1 MKDLTQGGVTRNL
14 FNFALPMFIGNI
26 FQQLY
31 NVTDS
36 IIVGQ
41 IIGKEALGAVGASF
55 PVIFI
60 LIAMIEGI
68 GLGGTILIAQY
79 YGAKQMDNV
88 KKTVD
93 TMYVFVFFAS
103 LVITAVGVLFSE
115 QILILMQTP
124 ANVLPQAKSFLTIT
138 FYGMTFMVGYFSV
151 AAALRGLGDSKTPL
165 YFLIFSTFL
174 NIGLVFLFVLGFKMG
189 VAGSALATV
198 IAQSVAFFCVVIY
211 LNKTHPLLKLNVFK
225 MQFDWEI
232 FKQSIRIG
240 LPTGLQQ
247 TLVAGGMMLL
257 ISIVNRFGTNAIAAF
272 TAASRMDSLAFM
284 PIMNLSSALA
294 TFTGQNLG
302 AGKTGRVK
310 RGFRSSVLLS
320 VGISLTI
327 SLLFVF
333 FGKYLISF
341 FNTDPSVLMIGSHY
355 LSIVGVSY
363 ALLSVMFMTT
373 GVLRGA
379 GATLVPLIVTI
390 ASLWFIRIPLAS
402 LLSDTMASDM
412 IWDALPSIMPET
424 IFAHAASQLAKLTAT
439 DGIWISFPISWAI
452 GMIIGLVY
460 YYTGR
465 WQNKAVIGKVPEELM
480 E

>member
-189 VAGSALATV
+189 SSRFGFSDGYSSIGGVLLCRHLSEQDSSSSEAQCLQDAVRLGDIQTKHTDRITDRFAADFGRGRNDAADLHREPVRHQRDCGFHCSVADGQSGVYADNEPFVCTGDLYRTKPRRRKNRSCKTGIPFFGVAV
-198 IAQSVAFFCVVIY
+198 RRDFAYHQSV
-211 LNKTHPLLKLNVFK
+211 
-225 MQFDWEI
+225 
-232 FKQSIRIG
+232 IR
-240 LPTGLQQ
+240 
-247 TLVAGGMMLL
+247 
-257 ISIVNRFGTNAIAAF
+257 F
-272 TAASRMDSLAFM
+272 
-284 PIMNLSSALA
+284 
-294 TFTGQNLG
+294 
-302 AGKTGRVK
+302 
-310 RGFRSSVLLS
+310 
-320 VGISLTI
+320 
-327 SLLFVF
+327 
-333 FGKYLISF
+333 
-341 FNTDPSVLMIGSHY
+341 
-355 LSIVGVSY
+355 
-363 ALLSVMFMTT
+363 
-373 GVLRGA
+373 LR
-379 GATLVPLIVTI
+379 
-390 ASLWFIRIPLAS
+390 
-402 LLSDTMASDM
+402 
-412 IWDALPSIMPET
+412 
-424 IFAHAASQLAKLTAT
+424 
-439 DGIWISFPISWAI
+439 
-452 GMIIGLVY
+452 
-460 YYTGR
+460 
-465 WQNKAVIGKVPEELM
+465 
-480 E
+480 